1 MGEDPRRSRRLI
13 QGRRGRAKFASGFI
27 YGPFEM
33 GEEALEASACEMSP
47 AHDLQHVLF
56 IGDLHRG
63 CLSYLS
69 GANSSGKPTGGI
81 TPHWISPA
89 NSQRSRA

>member
-1 MGEDPRRSRRLI
+1 MGRLRC
-13 QGRRGRAKFASGFI
+13 GKT
-27 YGPFEM
+27 
-33 GEEALEASACEMSP
+33 ALEASACEMSP

-69 GANSSGKPTGGI
+69 GANSSGKPTGGDNAALDL
-81 TPHWISPA
+81 TGQFATFSSVGPGSA
-89 NSQRSRA
+89 SRPTQIFLAAPFF